1 MPGSIR
7 RRIDFGIFIFLIM
20 HADRL
25 YADRLH
31 ADCLYA
37 GCQHPV
43 TMLQP
48 QGSFAPTPESLPLR
62 SPVTFAWHPG
72 CGLRHYSTC
81 QGVTRKEMIHEVW
94 ERMRIEYEDKDIL
107 VVYKEAGLP
116 VQTGKTSGRDL
127 ASLLRNYLAEREG
140 SPTDPKGKGRPQQT
154 EPYLGIVHRL
164 DQPVEGILVFAK
176 TPKAAAAL
184 SAQAAAKA
192 GIAGEVGRAGKK
204 GEAGNAGSAVRTG
217 KGKKKPDTGKST
229 RIDTAMEKIYQAVV
243 CLDAGSYP
251 LAVEGLKREVT
262 LTDWLG
268 RDRISN
274 MAYVTTPEER
284 GAKRAELIFRTKW
297 IKENK
302 ALLEIRLLT
311 GRHHQIRIQMAHAGM
326 PLAGD
331 RKYGNRTGENLSAEE
346 SPLCLCAVR
355 LSMIHPSTGKKMEFC
370 VEPSWLPL
378 VLKDANMII
387 SYPKPI

>member
-192 GIAGEVGRAGKK
+192 GIAGKAGKK

>member
-192 GIAGEVGRAGKK
+192 GIAGKAGKK
-204 GEAGNAGSAVRTG
+204 GEAGNAGSVVRTG

>member
-1 MPGSIR
+1 MGRVVETGTS
-7 RRIDFGIFIFLIM
+7 DELF
-20 HADRL
+20 D
-25 YADRLH
+25 
-31 ADCLYA
+31 
-37 GCQHPV
+37 HP
-43 TMLQP
+43 
-48 QGSFAPTPESLPLR
+48 A
-62 SPVTFAWHPG
+62 HP
-72 CGLRHYSTC
+72 YT
-81 QGVTRKEMIHEVW
+81 
-94 ERMRIEYEDKDIL
+94 
-107 VVYKEAGLP
+107 
-116 VQTGKTSGRDL
+116 
-127 ASLLRNYLAEREG
+127 
-140 SPTDPKGKGRPQQT
+140 
-154 EPYLGIVHRL
+154 
-164 DQPVEGILVFAK
+164 
-176 TPKAAAAL
+176 KAL
-184 SAQAAAKA
+184 
-192 GIAGEVGRAGKK
+192 
-204 GEAGNAGSAVRTG
+204 
-217 KGKKKPDTGKST
+217 
-229 RIDTAMEKIYQAVV
+229 
-243 CLDAGSYP
+243 
-251 LAVEGLKREVT
+251 
-262 LTDWLG
+262 
-268 RDRISN
+268 N

>member
-20 HADRL
+20 YADRL

-192 GIAGEVGRAGKK
+192 GIAGKAEPYLPFYRPRPGGGALHQPPHRGDVYGPGGGNGNVG
-204 GEAGNAGSAVRTG
+204 
-217 KGKKKPDTGKST
+217 
-229 RIDTAMEKIYQAVV
+229 
-243 CLDAGSYP
+243 
-251 LAVEGLKREVT
+251 
-262 LTDWLG
+262 
-268 RDRISN
+268 
-274 MAYVTTPEER
+274 
-284 GAKRAELIFRTKW
+284 
-297 IKENK
+297 
-302 ALLEIRLLT
+302 
-311 GRHHQIRIQMAHAGM
+311 
-326 PLAGD
+326 
-331 RKYGNRTGENLSAEE
+331 
-346 SPLCLCAVR
+346 
-355 LSMIHPSTGKKMEFC
+355 
-370 VEPSWLPL
+370 
-378 VLKDANMII
+378 
-387 SYPKPI
+387 

>member
-1 MPGSIR
+1 MPV
-7 RRIDFGIFIFLIM
+7 DHLYVDPLN
-20 HADRL
+20 AD
-25 YADRLH
+25 
-31 ADCLYA
+31 
-37 GCQHPV
+37 CQHPV

-192 GIAGEVGRAGKK
+192 GIAGKAGKK
-204 GEAGNAGSAVRTG
+204 GEAGNAGSVVRTG

-243 CLDAGSYP
+243 CLDADSYP
-251 LAVEGLKREVT
+251 LVVEGLKREVT

>member
-62 SPVTFAWHPG
+62 SPVTSAWHPG
-72 CGLRHYSTC
+72 CDLRHYSTC
-81 QGVTRKEMIHEVW
+81 QGVTRKEMIYEVW

-192 GIAGEVGRAGKK
+192 GIAGKK

-387 SYPKPI
+387 SYSRPI